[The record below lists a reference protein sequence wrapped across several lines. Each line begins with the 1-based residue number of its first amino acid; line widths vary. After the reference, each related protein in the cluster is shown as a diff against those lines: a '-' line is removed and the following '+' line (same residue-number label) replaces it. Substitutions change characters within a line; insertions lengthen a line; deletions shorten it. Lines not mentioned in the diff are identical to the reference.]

1 MSIVVVGSV
10 ALDTVETPFGKADNA
25 LGGAAVYFSTAASL
39 YTQVQMVGVIGDDF
53 PQRHVDFLQARGVD
67 LRGLQRRAGQ
77 TFHWA
82 GRYDYENLNNAQTL
96 DTQLGLFATFDPQ
109 LPEDYRTAEC
119 VFLANIDPA
128 LQLKVLEQ
136 VRRPK
141 LKVLDSMNF
150 WISSNKAALTE
161 VIRKVDVVLMNESE
175 ALQYGETFSLVTAA
189 RKILE
194 LGPRVLLA
202 KKGEYGA
209 ALFADQ
215 TYFFAPAY
223 PLEVV
228 KDPTGAGDTFA
239 GGFLGYLARAG
250 DYSLSAMKRAVL
262 HGSAMASFTIEDY
275 SIDRLRTLTLADIE
289 GRVSHFEHFTSVS
302 GEPIFESL
310 RLLGNPAPSRRGEGS
325 N

>member
-10 ALDTVETPFGKADNA
+10 ALDSVQTPLGKVENA
-25 LGGAAVYFSTAASL
+25 LGGAATYFSTAASL
-39 YTQVQMVGVIGDDF
+39 YTKVQMVGVVGDDF
-53 PQRHVDFLQARGVD
+53 PRQHVDFLAGRGVD
-67 LRGLQRRAGQ
+67 TRGLQRKSGQ

-82 GRYDYENLNNAQTL
+82 GRYDYDNLNNAETL

-109 LPEDYRTAEC
+109 LPDDYRAADC
-119 VFLANIDPA
+119 VFLANIDPV
-128 LQLKVLEQ
+128 LQLSVLEQ
-136 VRRPK
+136 VRQPK
-141 LKVLDSMNF
+141 LRVLDTMNF
-150 WISSNKAALTE
+150 WISSKKAELTE
-161 VIRKVDVVLMNESE
+161 VIKKVDVVLMNEGE
-175 ALQYGETFSLVTAA
+175 ALQYGDTFSLVTAA

-194 LGPRVLLA
+194 LGPKVLLA

-239 GGFLGYLARAG
+239 GGFLGFLAKVG
-250 DYSLSAMKRAVL
+250 NYSLPSMRQAVI

-275 SIDRLRTLTLADIE
+275 SIDRLRSLTLQDVE
-289 GRVSHFEHFTSVS
+289 KRVSEFEHFTSVS
-302 GEPIFESL
+302 GEAIFESL
-310 RLLGNPAPSRRGEGS
+310 RIG
-325 N
+325 

>member
-1 MSIVVVGSV
+1 MSITVVGSV
-10 ALDTVETPFGKADNA
+10 ALDTVETPFGKVENA
-25 LGGAAVYFSTAASL
+25 LGGAATYFSTAASL
-39 YTQVQMVGVIGDDF
+39 YTQVQLVGVVGDDF
-53 PQRHVDFLQARGVD
+53 PEQHVEFLRGRGVD
-67 LRGLQRRAGQ
+67 VRGLQRRPGQ

-82 GRYDYENLNNAQTL
+82 GRYEYDNLNNAQTL
-96 DTQLGLFATFDPQ
+96 DTQLGLFASFDPQ
-109 LPEDYRTAEC
+109 LPDDYRSADC

-136 VRRPK
+136 VRQPK
-141 LKVLDSMNF
+141 LAALDSMNF
-150 WISSNKAALTE
+150 WITSNKPLLTE
-161 VIRKVDVVLMNESE
+161 VMRKVDVVLMNEAE
-175 ALQYGETFSLVTAA
+175 ALEYGETFSLVAAA

-194 LGPRVLLA
+194 LGPKVLLA

-209 ALFADQ
+209 ALFARQ

-239 GGFLGYLARAG
+239 GGFLGYLSRVG
-250 DYSLSAMKRAVL
+250 DYSLAAMKRAVL

-289 GRVSHFEHFTSVS
+289 RRVEQFAHFTNPR
-302 GEPIFESL
+302 GEAIFDTLSL
-310 RLLGNPAPSRRGEGS
+310 RV
-325 N
+325 